1 MLQRLIRGWN
11 RPDCLEVARPGFEP
25 GSQAVVATHSLQRPI
40 CLAATPPGYT
50 GYRDSFNSDA
60 NLVFRGEI
68 HQKVG
73 YPLRR
78 VLHPIEQLLRL
89 SRKPWAVALRE
100 KPLDKPRDRFC
111 VPASRQQALR
121 GQVPLRVQ
129 VSLERRDSWDALQ
142 RRLHTH
148 RATHADEDIAD
159 LQKSCPVDDLIR
171 DDESL
176 SVLLLDRLELVLIPA

>member
-1 MLQRLIRGWN
+1 MVSKV
-11 RPDCLEVARPGFEP
+11 EVARPGFEP
-25 GSQAVVATHSLQRPI
+25 GSKAVFTTQSLQRPP

-50 GYRDSFNSDA
+50 GYRDSFNSEA
-60 NLVFRGEI
+60 NLVLRGKI
-68 HQKVG
+68 HQIVG
-73 YPLRR
+73 HALRR

-129 VSLERRDSWDALQ
+129 VSLERRDRRDALQ

-148 RATHADEDIAD
+148 RATHADEDIGD
-159 LQKSCPVDDLIR
+159 LQKSCPVDYLIR

-176 SVLLLDRLELVLIPA
+176 SVPLLDRLELVLVPA